1 MYRTLIKNQG
11 MDYYKLTEK
20 RSITP
25 EKMLKILENHG
36 TVVSIDRAQK
46 ILGLIYK
53 LSNLSMKETLSQL
66 PERYTKDKRKKF
78 KRQSKKRYDHENS

>member
-1 MYRTLIKNQG
+1 MN
-11 MDYYKLTEK
+11 YYKLTEK
-20 RSITP
+20 RSMTP

-46 ILGLIYK
+46 ILELIYK

-66 PERYTKDKRKKF
+66 PERYTKDKIKKF
-78 KRQSKKRYDHENS
+78 KRHPRKRLDHENS